1 MEYVNL
7 TKDDLNKLK
16 KPELFDVTMKL
27 KEFTSDLL
35 MKFMVDI
42 KSELKSVKERLGCL
56 SEENK
61 ILKEL
66 LNKKNDEDKH
76 HNKELERA
84 SYDAIQYIRRN
95 NIEISGIPELFNEN
109 LEEKVIDICKEY
121 DVHVNFDDI
130 EACHRLPKNKRHK
143 DLPPVTIVRFVNR
156 RKAESLLKNKN
167 KNVDVEKIGIPIGTK
182 NFFNDNLCP
191 YYRNL
196 WFKCRKLKQS
206 GLIKYVWSKNGIVRI
221 RRDEVSPV
229 IRISHLDDISD
240 EFPDFDFNSS

>member
-1 MEYVNL
+1 MCFLLVQIKVYISYNL
-7 TKDDLNKLK
+7 
-16 KPELFDVTMKL
+16 
-27 KEFTSDLL
+27 
-35 MKFMVDI
+35 
-42 KSELKSVKERLGCL
+42 
-56 SEENK
+56 
-61 ILKEL
+61 
-66 LNKKNDEDKH
+66 
-76 HNKELERA
+76 
-84 SYDAIQYIRRN
+84 
-95 NIEISGIPELFNEN
+95 EN

-130 EACHRLPKNKRHK
+130 EACNRLPKNKRHK

-182 NFFNDNLCP
+182 IFFNDNLCP